1 MEIIHCSTASA
12 GSHALHNTKR
22 TTQYKMRCTI
32 QIGQKCGKMKNAG
45 RCAYNYFTNDT
56 KREKNVERMLDVR
69 QLFHFHQF
77 SQRNTKICFKW
88 HDNDD
93 DNDNDRTLIMC
104 SDSSSCLR
112 PPWLIK
118 AGQVCT
124 SKMIT
129 CQSRCDDR
137 DHIMMIVTIL

>member
-1 MEIIHCSTASA
+1 MPRWKSFIVRQHPLVLT
-12 GSHALHNTKR
+12 HNTIQNAQR
-22 TTQYKMRCTI
+22 NTNWTKMW
-32 QIGQKCGKMKNAG
+32 KNEECGTS
-45 RCAYNYFTNDT
+45 CVAYNYFTNNT
-56 KREKNVERMLDVR
+56 KREKNVERMWEVR

-137 DHIMMIVTIL
+137 DHIVMMMIIS